1 MKAINYKCFKLEEK
15 TTRRVKTNKNNF
27 TNVII
32 ADIFP
37 ISISFCKKLF
47 GCKIFS

>member
-27 TNVII
+27 TNVI

-37 ISISFCKKLF
+37 MSISFCKKLF